1 MPPIGIG
8 GQTHYGENVLL
19 TYLLEKQISIRRVHS
34 KQSRFGNVQ
43 NKTNGD
49 IFQTS
54 GNLSLIVRKFRL
66 SDGLP
71 ALRNPFQ
78 SGQIGLGFDFRPAC
92 GREYLPYGRPLI
104 PAVLHNQAA
113 SGFQVFRTVCRQF
126 ADAA

>member
-19 TYLLEKQISIRRVHS
+19 TYLLEKQISIRRAN
-34 KQSRFGNVQ
+34 SRQCEEAMLKNKINGNIFYI
-43 NKTNGD
+43 NGN
-49 IFQTS
+49 F
-54 GNLSLIVRKFRL
+54 SLIVRKFRL

>member
-104 PAVLHNQAA
+104 PAVLHN
-113 SGFQVFRTVCRQF
+113 
-126 ADAA
+126 